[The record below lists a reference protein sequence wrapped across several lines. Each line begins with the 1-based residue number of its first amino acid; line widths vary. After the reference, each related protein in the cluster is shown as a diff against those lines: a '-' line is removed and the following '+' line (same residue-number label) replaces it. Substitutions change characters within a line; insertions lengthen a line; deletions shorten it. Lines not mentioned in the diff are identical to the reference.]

1 MAVSE
6 ANVET
11 TPQQSRHDWIHIAV
25 GRICQKCHLVQTAD
39 EFDDGAPCRDG
50 HRPQRP
56 HPTPAR
62 TARSG

>member
-25 GRICQKCHLVQTAD
+25 GRMCQKCHLVQTAD
-39 EFDDGAPCRDG
+39 EFDDGAPCRNMPGDRRR
-50 HRPQRP
+50 RPQP
-56 HPTPAR
+56 SA
-62 TARSG
+62 G